1 MNILLQTLR
10 PTRGWSVSGALRSA
24 ANRNTRSFFGNCSCT
39 LSRVPQTVF
48 SVCQSWASP
57 LWLAVQLL
65 KAGDIE
71 SNPGPPRTH
80 RPPKSTWICNICHRP
95 INTNQYSYLC
105 HHTNSHWV
113 HKRCTTTPL
122 AHYNNITWT
131 CPLHKTT
138 NPIIWWWSR
147 PAPSSVRKL
156 GPRTAPGSRQGILPQ
171 A

>member
-1 MNILLQTLR
+1 MNLSSRPLQTLL
-10 PTRGWSVSGALRSA
+10 PTRGWSVSGAPCSA
-24 ANRNTRSFFGNCSCT
+24 ANRNTRIFSGNCPCS

-80 RPPKSTWICNICHRP
+80 RPPQSTWICDICHGP
-95 INTNQYSYLC
+95 INSNQWSYLC
-105 HHTNSHWV
+105 HHANFHWV

-131 CPLHKTT
+131 CSLQTTT
-138 NPIIWWWSR
+138 NTITSTTTSQNTD
-147 PAPSSVRKL
+147 A
-156 GPRTAPGSRQGILPQ
+156 
-171 A
+171 